1 MKHNQSNQ
9 SQSNPTN
16 QNAESNQHKIQYIQ
30 RTEYTTTDDVKVL
43 HVENC
48 FDGFCHV
55 KKYTL
60 QTRLFNGDWS
70 QPYTREILT
79 ERFAVGALPYD
90 PRLKA
95 IILIEQ
101 FRFGATANPAQSP
114 WLLEV
119 VAGLKDK
126 DYAESDED
134 LLRREMIEEAGLEIE
149 ELIPMYDYFVSPGIL
164 TERLKLFCAKVD
176 ATKAPKFCG
185 LETENEDIR
194 IHVVPLEI
202 AFKALKNGEINNAAG
217 IIALQWMELNLDKLI

>member
-1 MKHNQSNQ
+1 MQNKQNSSN
-9 SQSNPTN
+9 NR
-16 QNAESNQHKIQYIQ
+16 KYIQ
-30 RTEYTTTDDVKVL
+30 RTEYTTANDVKIL

-60 QTRLFNGDWS
+60 QTRLFNGNWS
-70 QPYTREILT
+70 EPYTREILT

-90 PRLKA
+90 PQLNS
-95 IILIEQ
+95 IVLIEQ
-101 FRFGATANPAQSP
+101 FRFGATENPSQSP

-126 DYAESDED
+126 HYAESDEE
-134 LLRREMIEEAGLEIE
+134 LLRREMLEEAGLEIK
-149 ELIPMYDYFVSPGIL
+149 ELIPMYDYFISPGIL

-176 ATKAPKFCG
+176 ATQAPEFCG

-194 IHVVPLEI
+194 IHVVPVEL
-202 AFKALKNGEINNAAG
+202 AFKALQNGEINNATG
-217 IIALQWMELNLDKLI
+217 IIALQWLQLNLKNII